1 MGMRIAVVIVIL
13 VSVPLLGG
21 CRGVSPV
28 SPPQCPTPTEL
39 EPTPRKLMSPD
50 VSAVSI
56 VPAASNQP
64 PPLTNY
70 HRLTAEECCTLA
82 CQNSTIANLL
92 ESGLTV
98 KTGWLATR
106 GGKDAADWVRVVTT
120 RHMSQEAR
128 NRNAGNALTI
138 YYKLLEA
145 ELKLDILGSA
155 LAELEELI
163 TANDKLAAR
172 GFKQTADA
180 FDLQKQ
186 RIELLADQARLR
198 AGVRKGNAELKSL
211 LAIDPN
217 TAGFLLPADQ
227 VRVVPDPLDADQ
239 AVQLGLMLRSDLN
252 LIRSLSSMLNH
263 QTLVAVRQ
271 SLIGIAPALSAV
283 QSTTEFLFPPLTA
296 ILTAVAKAEATIV
309 KRQLQGLLRDRERA
323 ATKDIR
329 SAADEWLAAR
339 DLVAIAR
346 KRVEL
351 IQSHVVELEK
361 KLKAGFG
368 VELELRKTRLEA
380 LKAEGELITEVIRW
394 KVADVK
400 AREEIGLLC
409 GCDSTCK

>member
-1 MGMRIAVVIVIL
+1 L
-13 VSVPLLGG
+13 
-21 CRGVSPV
+21 
-28 SPPQCPTPTEL
+28 
-39 EPTPRKLMSPD
+39 
-50 VSAVSI
+50 
-56 VPAASNQP
+56 
-64 PPLTNY
+64 
-70 HRLTAEECCTLA
+70 
-82 CQNSTIANLL
+82 
-92 ESGLTV
+92 
-98 KTGWLATR
+98 
-106 GGKDAADWVRVVTT
+106 
-120 RHMSQEAR
+120 
-128 NRNAGNALTI
+128 
-138 YYKLLEA
+138 
-145 ELKLDILGSA
+145 
-155 LAELEELI
+155 
-163 TANDKLAAR
+163 
-172 GFKQTADA
+172 F
-180 FDLQKQ
+180 
-186 RIELLADQARLR
+186 
-198 AGVRKGNAELKSL
+198 
-211 LAIDPN
+211 
-217 TAGFLLPADQ
+217 
-227 VRVVPDPLDADQ
+227 
-239 AVQLGLMLRSDLN
+239 
-252 LIRSLSSMLNH
+252 RSLSSMLNH
-263 QTLVAVRQ
+263 QPLVAVRQ